1 MRLRWSGGHMVIYTH
16 SFAFISFPVVSVQYA
31 HYKIDLTGTTENARN
46 VKECV
51 ETTVRPHGHPW
62 LNSFIFAVFAS
73 TLSVYMCTFK
83 VSVCVHE

>member
-1 MRLRWSGGHMVIYTH
+1 MVIYTH

-51 ETTVRPHGHPW
+51 ETTVRPHGHP
-62 LNSFIFAVFAS
+62 
-73 TLSVYMCTFK
+73 
-83 VSVCVHE
+83 